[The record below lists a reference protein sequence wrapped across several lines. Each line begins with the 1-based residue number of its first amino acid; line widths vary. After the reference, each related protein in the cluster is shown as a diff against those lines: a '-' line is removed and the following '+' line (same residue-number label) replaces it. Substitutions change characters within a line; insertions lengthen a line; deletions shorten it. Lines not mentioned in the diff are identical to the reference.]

1 VLFCDG
7 HAKWQKRD
15 LIRFA
20 QFGASPE
27 NNPGLPVK
35 LGSTDAELQAKN
47 VLQFRA
53 DF

>member
-1 VLFCDG
+1 LFCDG

-15 LIRFA
+15 SIRFA

-27 NNPGLPVK
+27 NNPSLP
-35 LGSTDAELQAKN
+35 LFGATDAELQAQN
-47 VLQFRA
+47 VMLFRA